1 MKAPGLIALGTL
13 LALAAGLSHVQ
24 RKTREALK
32 AELIEAVRMGDLPM
46 MGNRMNPREECP
58 HSHPTW

>member
-1 MKAPGLIALGTL
+1 MKAPGLIALSTL

-32 AELIEAVRMGDLPM
+32 AELAAAVRMSDIPM
-46 MGNRMNPREECP
+46 MGNGMSHREERP
-58 HSHPTW
+58 HSNPAW